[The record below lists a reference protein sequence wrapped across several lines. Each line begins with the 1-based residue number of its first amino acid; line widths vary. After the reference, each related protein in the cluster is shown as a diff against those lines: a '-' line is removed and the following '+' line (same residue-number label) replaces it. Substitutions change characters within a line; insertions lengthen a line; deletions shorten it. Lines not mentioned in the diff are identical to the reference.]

1 MLDTVV
7 QVRDNGGLDSH
18 VSSGGSV
25 KWVDFRDLREE
36 TWQGYEMSGREGE
49 ESVRHESSVCIS

>member
-1 MLDTVV
+1 M
-7 QVRDNGGLDSH
+7 RDNGGLDSH